1 MLSDI
6 IFNSPWYYALIC
18 VVAGAGFAAAL
29 YFRNKKNAEIPKR
42 VHYLMGTLRFLC
54 VSLIAFL
61 LLNIFLK
68 QLKNET
74 QEPTLLLAIDNSK
87 SILAWSD
94 SNLVKNNFLESL
106 EKFKTS
112 LAKEYKIKTLLF
124 GDKTT
129 LSEEK
134 PSFTDKE
141 TDIDQLISDIDN
153 NYSNQNIGALI
164 IVSDG
169 IYNKGANPV
178 YNAEK
183 LHFPVYTVAM
193 GDTNEVQDVA
203 IQKINHNQFAYSG
216 NIFPVEVV
224 VNAKKYFGKEL
235 TVSLTD
241 PRGKKLTQ
249 QLKINSANFL
259 STVTFTLNADFP
271 GVQHYHTSVTVL
283 EGEKN
288 VSNNNQ
294 SFVIEVIDNRSKILL
309 LANYP
314 HPDIAPIKDAILT
327 NGNYELEYGLTQD
340 FKKPLKPFSLVI
352 IHGFSNANL
361 SLLNEC
367 KNNNIP
373 YWIVNPSSSENLPGI
388 KIASSFNKQNDAEPF
403 VNNTFGIFNISDDLK
418 KFVKDLPAVKTFFGN
433 YSLQN
438 GANALI
444 NQKIGIVETDNPILL
459 FNENNSLKTSVFIG
473 DGLWRWKLRDFEEHK
488 NANLFNELVNKT
500 VQYLSVKAD
509 KSYFRIT
516 SPKTV
521 NENEAVE
528 LGAEVYNK
536 TYELITEP
544 DVSLTLINNS
554 NKQFNYTFSKT
565 SNAYKLNLGFLPP
578 GEYRYEA
585 KVKVNNELYVK
596 KGSILVKEVVAEKLN
611 TVANHQLLYQLSSRS
626 GGKMVYPAEINK
638 LQDEI
643 LKNQLIK
650 PITYSTNLTTSIIDL
665 KWLFFVILI
674 LFSAEW
680 FLRKTY
686 STI

>member
-1 MLSDI
+1 LSDI

-18 VVAGAGFAAAL
+18 VAAGAGFAAAL
-29 YFRNKKNAEIPKR
+29 YFRNKKNAEIPER
-42 VHYLMGTLRFLC
+42 VHYIMAALRFIC

-74 QEPTLLLAIDNSK
+74 QEPTVLVAIDNSR
-87 SILAWSD
+87 SILATSD
-94 SNLVKNNFLESL
+94 SQFIKTNFLESL
-106 EKFKTS
+106 EKLKGD
-112 LAKEYKIKTLLF
+112 LAKDYKVKTLLF
-124 GDKTT
+124 GDKTS
-129 LSEEK
+129 LSEGK
-134 PSFTDKE
+134 PSFSEKE

-169 IYNKGANPV
+169 IYNKGANPL

-183 LHFPVYTVAM
+183 LHFPVYSVAM

-216 NIFPVEVV
+216 NIFPVEVI
-224 VNAKKYFGKEL
+224 VNAKKYPGKEL
-235 TVSLTD
+235 TVSLAD
-241 PRGKKLTQ
+241 PRGKKITQ
-249 QLKINSANFL
+249 PLKITSENFL

-314 HPDIAPIKDAILT
+314 HPDIAPIKDDILT
-327 NGNYELEYGLTQD
+327 NGNYELDYAMIQD
-340 FKKPLKPFSLVI
+340 FKKPIKPFSLVI
-352 IHGFSNANL
+352 IHGFTNANL
-361 SLLNEC
+361 PLINDC
-367 KNNNIP
+367 RNNNIP
-373 YWIVNPSSSENLPGI
+373 YWIVNPTSSENLPGI

-403 VNNTFGIFNISDDLK
+403 VNNSFGIFNISDELK
-418 KFVKDLPAVKTFFGN
+418 KFIKDLPAVKTFFGN

-438 GANALI
+438 GSNALI
-444 NQKIGIVETDNPILL
+444 DQKIGIVETTNPILL
-459 FNENNSLKTSVFIG
+459 FNENNGLKTSLFIG
-473 DGLWRWKLRDFEEHK
+473 DGLWRWKFRDFAEHK
-488 NANLFNELVNKT
+488 NSNLFNELINKT

-521 NENEAVE
+521 NENETIE

-536 TYELITEP
+536 TYELITDP
-544 DVSLTLINNS
+544 DVSLTLTNNA
-554 NKQFNYTFSKT
+554 NKQFNYNFSKT

-578 GEYRYEA
+578 GEYHYEA

-611 TVANHQLLYQLSSRS
+611 TVANHKLLFQLSSRS
-626 GGKMVYPAEINK
+626 GGKLVYPSDLNK
-638 LQDEI
+638 LRDDI

-665 KWLFFVILI
+665 KWLFFLI
-674 LFSAEW
+674 LFLLSAEW
-680 FLRKTY
+680 FLRKRY